1 MEPLVTNDLANDFD
15 AVRDQLVDNFVKIQQ
30 GINDG
35 LVDQATIDGFQ
46 KKLDQLLIDSKIRD
60 VNVQAIIKILSDYDV
75 PIAIVDGKVV
85 DTTEEGE

>member
-75 PIAIVDGKVV
+75 PIAIVDGKVAE
-85 DTTEEGE
+85 TTEEGE